1 MKNILFT
8 LALLMSFVSF
18 GQLDSNG
25 NEYLLPMPTLEF
37 NDYPVVVN
45 DAGVKGLSKK
55 NLMKELKCDTLA
67 HAGRKYKHILGT
79 PGAYDIIP
87 KVVSFDVSISGQ
99 VTSVKGNS
107 IGDSSIAE
115 NLLDAAKVGDR
126 VSFYNVRG
134 VFKETPKS
142 KSFTVIIEEIYVF
155 KIIP

>member
-8 LALLMSFVSF
+8 LALLISFSSF
-18 GQLDSNG
+18 AQLDSNG
-25 NEYLLPMPTLEF
+25 NEYHLPMPTLEF
-37 NDYPVVVN
+37 NDYP

-67 HAGRKYKHILGT
+67 YAGRKYKGLEGT

-87 KVVSFDVSISGQ
+87 KVVSFKVSISGQ

-126 VSFYNVRG
+126 VSFYNVIG

-142 KSFTVIIEEIYVF
+142 KSFTVIIEGSYVF
-155 KIIP
+155 KIK